1 MPKMKR
7 HKGIA
12 KRFKVSA
19 NGKVKYKKGG
29 SGHLMS
35 HKSGNRTRGLRSKTI
50 LDNAPLSAKIVR
62 ALLK

>member
-29 SGHLMS
+29 ETHTVRS
-35 HKSGNRTRGLRSKTI
+35 TR
-50 LDNAPLSAKIVR
+50 NLSVHTAR
-62 ALLK
+62 

>member
-19 NGKVKYKKGG
+19 GGNVKYKKAN

-35 HKSGNRTRGLRSKTI
+35 GKGGTRRRRLAKKGI
-50 LDNAPLSAKIVR
+50 LANKPLSGKIIR
-62 ALLK
+62 ALLA